1 MKLTAKEIDR
11 LMQLI
16 GVTNDQE
23 IDCGQCHAVIAE
35 FAELQLTGQS
45 IPEGLEVAKHH
56 LSICTDC
63 SEEYEL
69 LQKALQSMIDE

>member
-1 MKLTAKEIDR
+1 MKLNEKQIDR
-11 LMQLI
+11 LLQVV

-35 FAELQLTGQS
+35 FAEHQLTGQS
-45 IPEGLEVAKHH
+45 IPQGLEVVKHH

-69 LQKALQSMIDE
+69 LQKALQSLIDE